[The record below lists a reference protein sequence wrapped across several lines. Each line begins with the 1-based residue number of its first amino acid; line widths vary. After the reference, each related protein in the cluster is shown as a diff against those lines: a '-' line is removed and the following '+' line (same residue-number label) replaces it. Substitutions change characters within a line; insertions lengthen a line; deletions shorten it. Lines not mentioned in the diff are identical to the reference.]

1 MPADLLMPTL
11 TMIKQC
17 SRGHHMIHTIMLRS
31 CRVHWRASHL
41 LPACISSPT
50 LTPSISAT
58 FQPHLSFP
66 VVSYGPRISQFYHST
81 TVTSATQPTS
91 PAELSIN
98 SNIAQSVIEMTGQSG
113 RLYIVEEVLQQRKIP
128 RRYVYLAKA
137 GSEKFILKKVSDSF
151 YADHEGLFRPLRG
164 CPNLRIAC
172 DTIPEQFV
180 LVYRYFSDH
189 LLGLAQT
196 DLPTQVTKRILKD
209 ALRGLAVLHDHDIV
223 HTDIKPNNILIDRK
237 QTDSTVVEQVQLAD
251 LEDSA
256 HVPPGCDIVGKQA
269 GNWMWRSPEAHASGP
284 VNKPSDIFS
293 FGVVCIYAVHKRII
307 FAVSEEELGDG
318 EEILAHVL
326 ERQISYF
333 ADEEGLDALY
343 KHLGSDNP
351 WVHVFDILRG
361 GFGKDNPR
369 RPVSLWKDVDPE
381 LRNLVGGLTNFD
393 PAKRLTAREALEHPW
408 FKDV

>member
-1 MPADLLMPTL
+1 
-11 TMIKQC
+11 
-17 SRGHHMIHTIMLRS
+17 MLRS
-31 CRVHWRASHL
+31 CSVHWRTFRL

-50 LTPSISAT
+50 FTAFSTAFQLRLT
-58 FQPHLSFP
+58 FP
-66 VVSYGPRISQFYHST
+66 AVSYGPRTSQLYHST
-81 TVTSATQPTS
+81 AVTSAAQPVS
-91 PAELSIN
+91 PATLPSD
-98 SNIAQSVIEMTGQSG
+98 SNMAQSAIEMTSQSS
-113 RLYIVEEVLQQRKIP
+113 RSYIVQEVLQQREVP
-128 RRYVYLAKA
+128 PRYVYLAKA
-137 GSEKFILKKVSDSF
+137 GSEKFILKKVSKSF
-151 YADHEGLFRPLRG
+151 YEDHEDLFRPLRG
-164 CPNLRIAC
+164 CPNIRLPC
-172 DTIPEQFV
+172 DTIPQQSA

-189 LLGLAQT
+189 LLSLAQT
-196 DLPTQVTKRILKD
+196 DLPIQVIKRILKD

-237 QTDSTVVEQVQLAD
+237 QSDGTVERVQLAD

-256 HVPPGCDIVGKQA
+256 HVPPNCDIVGKQA

-284 VNKPSDIFS
+284 VNKPSDMFS
-293 FGVVCIYAVHKRII
+293 FGVVCVYAIHKRII

-343 KHLGSDNP
+343 KHLSDDNP
-351 WVHVFDILRG
+351 WVQVLDILRA
-361 GFGKDNPR
+361 GFNKDNPR

-408 FKDV
+408 FKNVSISALSFS

>member
-1 MPADLLMPTL
+1 MSTL
-11 TMIKQC
+11 TITTQC
-17 SRGHHMIHTIMLRS
+17 SRGHHTIHTIMLRS
-31 CRVHWRASHL
+31 CRGHWRASRL
-41 LPACISSPT
+41 LPSCISSPT
-50 LTPSISAT
+50 PTSFISTA
-58 FQPHLSFP
+58 FQPRLSFP
-66 VVSYGPRISQFYHST
+66 AVSYGPRTSQFYHST
-81 TVTSATQPTS
+81 AVTSATQPTS
-91 PAELSIN
+91 PAKLSSD
-98 SNIAQSVIEMTGQSG
+98 SNMAQPVIEMTSQSG
-113 RLYIVEEVLQQRKIP
+113 RTYIVEEVLQQREIP
-128 RRYVYLAKA
+128 PRFVYLAKA

-151 YADHEGLFRPLRG
+151 YADHEDLFRPLRG
-164 CPNLRIAC
+164 CPNLRVAC
-172 DTIPEQFV
+172 DTIPEQST

-189 LLGLAQT
+189 LLSLAQT
-196 DLPTQVTKRILKD
+196 DLPIQVTKRILKD

-237 QTDSTVVEQVQLAD
+237 QTDGTVIEQVQLAD

-256 HVPPGCDIVGKQA
+256 HVPPNCDIVGKQA

-284 VNKPSDIFS
+284 VNKPSDMFS

-307 FAVSEEELGDG
+307 FAVSEEELGGG

-343 KHLGSDNP
+343 KHLGDDNP
-351 WVHVFDILRG
+351 WVQVLDILRG
-361 GFGKDNPR
+361 GFSKDNPR

-381 LRNLVGGLTNFD
+381 LRSLVGGLTNFD